1 MSRVPKR
8 KIVIRRGDTYTH
20 AITEYGND
28 LTGSVFLVQ
37 LKNDPEDVTPVVT
50 FTSTIVDAATGQ
62 WQFSLTASQTAA
74 LEPGP
79 YVYDV
84 QRTFANGTVRTR
96 FQGDAEVEQ
105 DVSRA

>member
-20 AITEYGND
+20 GVTETNND
-28 LTGSVFLVQ
+28 LTGSSFLVQ
-37 LKNDPEDVTPVVT
+37 LKTDPTDTVPVVT
-50 FTSTIVDAATGQ
+50 FTSTILDAVQGK
-62 WQFSLTASQTAA
+62 WQFSLTAVQTAA
-74 LEPGP
+74 IPVGS

-84 QRTFANGTVRTR
+84 QRTFSDGSVRTR
-96 FQGDAEVEQ
+96 FQGEAEVEQ